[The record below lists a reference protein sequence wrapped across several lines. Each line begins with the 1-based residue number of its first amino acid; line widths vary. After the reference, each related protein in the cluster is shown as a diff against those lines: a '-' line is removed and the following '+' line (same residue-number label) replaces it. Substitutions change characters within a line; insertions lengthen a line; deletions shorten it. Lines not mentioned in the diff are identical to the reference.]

1 VTREEA
7 LAIATMM
14 IEAYPRE
21 VKPETLKAYALH
33 LADLDRGAAG
43 RAVKALVAT
52 SKWLPTIAEVR
63 ACVAR
68 ASLPAAPSVGEAW
81 AEAMGLMA
89 SIGSYGAP
97 GSRGNPYVNRTL
109 RLCGRWADVC
119 QEDTAWLRKRFV
131 DLYADVVTR
140 AEEAVQ
146 VTGALPAWLED
157 QRRPA
162 LAGGRPELEA
172 PRG

>member
-89 SIGSYGAP
+89 SIGSYGAL
-97 GSRGNPYVNRTL
+97 GSRGTRT
-109 RLCGRWADVC
+109 
-119 QEDTAWLRKRFV
+119 
-131 DLYADVVTR
+131 
-140 AEEAVQ
+140 
-146 VTGALPAWLED
+146 
-157 QRRPA
+157 
-162 LAGGRPELEA
+162 
-172 PRG
+172 